1 MKDILEQLRHVD
13 GIPSFLR
20 SMETDRI
27 ALAQCIA
34 NAADEIERLRNE
46 VKELKGALNEI
57 RNMSQET
64 CLTFEDFQF
73 RVVEIANRNLK
84 HENDHRRA
92 A

>member
-46 VKELKGALNEI
+46 VKELKKPLKE
-57 RNMSQET
+57 MSDSAKRRDLLLKISKET
-64 CLTFEDFQF
+64 LG
-73 RVVEIANRNLK
+73 
-84 HENDHRRA
+84 
-92 A
+92 

>member
-1 MKDILEQLRHVD
+1 MLVKRFSLWNIKGVKDILEQLRHVD

-46 VKELKGALNEI
+46 VKELKKPLKE
-57 RNMSQET
+57 MSDSAKRRDLLLKISKET
-64 CLTFEDFQF
+64 LG
-73 RVVEIANRNLK
+73 
-84 HENDHRRA
+84 
-92 A
+92 